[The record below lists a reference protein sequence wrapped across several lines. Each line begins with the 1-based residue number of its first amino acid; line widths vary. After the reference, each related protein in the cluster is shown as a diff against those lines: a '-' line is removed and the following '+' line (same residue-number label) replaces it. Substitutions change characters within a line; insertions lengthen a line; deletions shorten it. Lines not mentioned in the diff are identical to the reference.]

1 MDENITKTEYFYGKC
16 IWAIAYCDNPR
27 EKINYLFNF
36 FGVDASKMYDALV
49 DFLGENNYFL
59 DDSARENLTGLVR
72 YLKAALPGNDYSK
85 IDAALV
91 DNSFTLIDG
100 FTLKQYEKRFLYD
113 KAPIALVDNKFK
125 KRYFELLRSMLVN
138 DMDVMISHSSKCDKH
153 TFKTRKAPEF
163 VREML
168 KYIGSVN
175 NIITEK
181 PSILANDL
189 FLTRVNYI
197 ADAMEPVEKTQNTQK
212 IYEMFKGRIK

>member
-72 YLKAALPGNDYSK
+72 YLKAALPRNDYSK

-113 KAPIALVDNKFK
+113 KAPTALVDNKFK
-125 KRYFELLRSMLVN
+125 KRYF
-138 DMDVMISHSSKCDKH
+138 I
-153 TFKTRKAPEF
+153 
-163 VREML
+163 
-168 KYIGSVN
+168 
-175 NIITEK
+175 
-181 PSILANDL
+181 
-189 FLTRVNYI
+189 FLY
-197 ADAMEPVEKTQNTQK
+197 
-212 IYEMFKGRIK
+212 F